1 MYVAAEAALEHVF
14 GFDFH
19 SFGAFAHLVPNLG
32 AIVANVVL
40 WICFGKLFEEFFGA
54 LEIFFNKD
62 FWMIVG
68 TFGSLFAVPVHVV
81 PAKFTH
87 DVFVLATFSL
97 ETEAHIKVR
106 TALINVSV
114 GAVLSSLAFLFHEI
128 RADLE
133 VVTEIALVSVT
144 ALSQTF
150 ELVAWFDF
158 AFVVGMRAVIRESAL
173 AVDELFTDSI
183 SSKFV
188 MVGRGGCGFVVGCVI
203 GGIVGA
209 RVGLYVML
217 GVHFN
222 LIL

>member
-1 MYVAAEAALEHVF
+1 MHIAAEAALEHVF

-62 FWMIVG
+62 FWVIVG
-68 TFGSLFAVPVHVV
+68 AFRSLFTVPVHVV
-81 PAKFTH
+81 PAKLAH

-97 ETEAHIKVR
+97 KAEAHVKVR

-128 RADLE
+128 GADLK
-133 VVTEIALVSVT
+133 VVTEITLVSVT

-150 ELVAWFDF
+150 ELVAWLDF
-158 AFVVGMRAVIRESAL
+158 AFVVGVRAVI
-173 AVDELFTDSI
+173 
-183 SSKFV
+183 
-188 MVGRGGCGFVVGCVI
+188 
-203 GGIVGA
+203 
-209 RVGLYVML
+209 
-217 GVHFN
+217 
-222 LIL
+222 